1 MPPSH
6 SPVSLATRQVD
17 GVTVNAVSVGRQL
30 RDRNV
35 DVHKL
40 RRLYVFNVC
49 SIGETGTARDRDM
62 NRAVHSAKMHEV
74 ESGLRRAPR
83 SRINMAL
90 PGWDSIG

>member
-35 DVHKL
+35 DVRKL

-49 SIGETGTARDRDM
+49 SMGVSENST
-62 NRAVHSAKMHEV
+62 E
-74 ESGLRRAPR
+74 PR
-83 SRINMAL
+83 LSSELIPRYDVICQMYDKN
-90 PGWDSIG
+90 